1 MIAHNLL
8 QDTEKKTLSIYSI
21 STDDAKKIVAPKDSE
36 TYTNNKLKKTWVCI
50 NTTADSKSS
59 TATKAGQIKN
69 HPPKDKI
76 W

>member
-36 TYTNNKLKKTWVCI
+36 TYTNNKLKKT
-50 NTTADSKSS
+50 
-59 TATKAGQIKN
+59 
-69 HPPKDKI
+69 
-76 W
+76 